1 MALERSSSQ
10 SLKSSALSPRRLK
23 PLSGVLLAVILGIG
37 VAIFGTLIHQTRLNE
52 APIGV
57 GMALAVCLW
66 TAVTLRQRAKKIAG
80 WIFTGTLA
88 LLLTLIA
95 QRANDV
101 MIPATDLGYAWSY
114 GAIAIAA
121 VVTAFPK
128 ISSDLWSKKL

>member
-10 SLKSSALSPRRLK
+10 SLKSSALSPRRFSLF
-23 PLSGVLLAVILGIG
+23 SGVLVALVLGAV
-37 VAIFGTLIHQTRLNE
+37 VAVFGTLIHQTRLYE

-57 GMALAVCLW
+57 VMALAICFWAAL
-66 TAVTLRQRAKKIAG
+66 TLRHRAKKLSG
-80 WIFTGTLA
+80 WVFTGTMA
-88 LLLTLIA
+88 ALLTLIG

-101 MIPATDLGYAWSY
+101 MIPATDLGYGWSY